1 MANDTP
7 RWNIVNISQLRESIR
22 QVLKPEPG
30 RASQD
35 AYRQRLKGIIAQ
47 WWQAEAQAK
56 AREGSTTARE
66 SKAEQFRLM
75 ADMGNADWIN
85 QVRAARGQEPMHVKY
100 LDDAVSQAGG
110 DPTAREGLRQWALD
124 EVEQGHATPLEV
136 QRVLFAPSN
145 SRKGGKPSGKK
156 RSDHNKGLQLA
167 AIVGVL
173 HEETPIN
180 NLSSNKIPTGP
191 MESGEPSSAF
201 VFTHEA
207 TGETTDTVR
216 NNWRDYKELFRGK

>member
-7 RWNIVNISQLRESIR
+7 SWNIVNVRQLRKSIR
-22 QVLKPEPG
+22 LAEPKPNQKQ
-30 RASQD
+30 SIH
-35 AYRQRLKGIIAQ
+35 RQRLKDIIAQ

-110 DPTAREGLRQWALD
+110 DPTAREGLRQWALS
-124 EVEQGHATPLEV
+124 EVEQGRSASLEV
-136 QRVLFAPSN
+136 QRVLFSGAPKGKKGN
-145 SRKGGKPSGKK
+145 ASRK
-156 RSDHNKGLQLA
+156 RDRNQQQQVY
-167 AIVGVL
+167 AIVEALIDGTRFKPKTTAKIDSDDPDSPFVIAAQAINI
-173 HEETPIN
+173 TPRAAYDN
-180 NLSSNKIPTGP
+180 WHKCRK
-191 MESGEPSSAF
+191 AF
-201 VFTHEA
+201 E
-207 TGETTDTVR
+207 D
-216 NNWRDYKELFRGK
+216 